1 MDPEKGTAKV
11 EETLLK
17 NGLRGLFCKRMNI
30 LFSIAVFLGLFI
42 NSSFGTY
49 LGIDQLL
56 LGSMSVMVVYFLL
69 LYAKGNISFSDYNN
83 SDAVKILYVG
93 IFIFAVKYFFDQD
106 FFKDC
111 LSFFVLPM
119 VVSMVLEQMDVGQ
132 RTILRRLLLLFFVV
146 ECGMSIYEKLTLT
159 HVFQLNISESEWGIL
174 NRESWSFRS
183 EALLGHPLLNAQV
196 VSIIMVFIVLSESFP
211 VIVRFVLIALG
222 FVALLCFNA
231 RGAIIVT
238 TLVVFPYMFK
248 ITRTQSK
255 KIRDIFSIIF
265 ITSLVFFIYYVSQ
278 NDALGGRLF
287 RGSELMD
294 GSAQTRLDAF
304 NFYRYLTSQDL
315 YVGSENNYL
324 YLTKKLGA
332 GGVENGLIVLIIKY
346 GLVLTLL
353 SFPLL
358 VKFHYNKLRICYSK
372 MERWMILIVFYI
384 IGIMNPNL
392 SMATIWV
399 FWLFSYYAFR
409 PLNVLFQ
416 QRGRFV

>member
-1 MDPEKGTAKV
+1 MNVFFSVAI
-11 EETLLK
+11 
-17 NGLRGLFCKRMNI
+17 FC
-30 LFSIAVFLGLFI
+30 VLFI
-42 NSSFGTY
+42 NSSLGVY
-49 LGIDQLL
+49 LGLEQLL
-56 LGSMSVMVVYFLL
+56 LGSMSVMVTYFLL
-69 LYAKGNISFSDYNN
+69 LYSKGYISFRDPNN
-83 SDAVKILYVG
+83 SDAAKILYVG
-93 IFIFAVKYFFDQD
+93 IFIFVIKYFVDQN

-111 LSFFVLPM
+111 LSFFVLP
-119 VVSMVLEQMDVGQ
+119 VIVSVVLEQMDVKQ
-132 RTILRRLLLLFFVV
+132 RAILRQLLLLFFIV
-146 ECGMSIYEKLTLT
+146 ECGMSIYEKMTLT
-159 HVFQLNISESEWGIL
+159 HVFQLNISETEWGIL

-196 VSIIMVFIVLSESFP
+196 VSIIMVFIVLSESIP
-211 VIVRFVLIALG
+211 VITRFILIALG

-265 ITSLVFFIYYVSQ
+265 IASLVFFIYYVSQ
-278 NDALGGRLF
+278 NDAWGGRLF

-332 GGVENGLIVLIIKY
+332 GGVENGMIVLIIKY

-358 VKFHYNKLRICYSK
+358 VKFHYNKLKICYNK
-372 MERWMILIVFYI
+372 MERWMILIIFYI
-384 IGIMNPNL
+384 IGFMNPNL
-392 SMATIWV
+392 SLATIWI

-416 QRGRFV
+416 QKGCFV

>member
-1 MDPEKGTAKV
+1 MNVFFSVAI
-11 EETLLK
+11 
-17 NGLRGLFCKRMNI
+17 FC
-30 LFSIAVFLGLFI
+30 VLFI
-42 NSSFGTY
+42 NSSLGVY
-49 LGIDQLL
+49 LGFEQQL
-56 LGSMSVMVVYFLL
+56 LGSMSVMVAYFLL
-69 LYAKGNISFSDYNN
+69 LYSKGYISFRDPNN
-83 SDAVKILYVG
+83 SDAAKILYVG
-93 IFIFAVKYFFDQD
+93 IFIFVIKYFVDQN

-111 LSFFVLPM
+111 LSFFVLP
-119 VVSMVLEQMDVGQ
+119 VIVSVVLEQMDVKQ
-132 RTILRRLLLLFFVV
+132 RAILRQLLLLFFIV
-146 ECGMSIYEKLTLT
+146 ECGMSIYEKMTLT
-159 HVFQLNISESEWGIL
+159 HVFQLNISETEWGIL

-196 VSIIMVFIVLSESFP
+196 VSIIMVFIVLSESIP
-211 VIVRFVLIALG
+211 VITRFILIALG

-248 ITRTQSK
+248 ITRNQSK
-255 KIRDIFSIIF
+255 KLRDIFSIIF
-265 ITSLVFFIYYVSQ
+265 IASLVFFIYYVSQ

-332 GGVENGLIVLIIKY
+332 GGVENGMIVLIIKY

-358 VKFHYNKLRICYSK
+358 VKFHYNKLKKCYNK
-372 MERWMILIVFYI
+372 MERWMILIIFYI
-384 IGIMNPNL
+384 IGFMNPNL
-392 SMATIWV
+392 SLATIWI

-416 QRGRFV
+416 QKGCFV